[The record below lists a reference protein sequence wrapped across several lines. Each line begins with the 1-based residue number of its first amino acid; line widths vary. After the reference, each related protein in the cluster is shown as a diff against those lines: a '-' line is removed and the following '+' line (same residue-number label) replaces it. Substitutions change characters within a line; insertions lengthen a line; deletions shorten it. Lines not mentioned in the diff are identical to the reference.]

1 MVISHGVRLQLS
13 YACEYCF
20 DRLVSR
26 YTRYWLMKKMRMI
39 CWVEI
44 CHFQRIED
52 QVMYNYAERRSLA
65 MSTYDITKQKDAQ
78 TTPNNIWGREQ
89 AVKWLSRLASICC
102 SQSAR
107 DSLWPIEWMYYV
119 IKHLVEKKIYN
130 VILKITYFAHVETW
144 QAASLQKCVRCLL
157 SN

>member
-1 MVISHGVRLQLS
+1 MIIAHGVRLQLS

-78 TTPNNIWGREQ
+78 TTPNNI
-89 AVKWLSRLASICC
+89 
-102 SQSAR
+102 
-107 DSLWPIEWMYYV
+107 
-119 IKHLVEKKIYN
+119 
-130 VILKITYFAHVETW
+130 
-144 QAASLQKCVRCLL
+144 
-157 SN
+157 